1 MKRKLFPIVVMAA
14 VALVSASCSSSKKT
28 SNDMVVSRN
37 NMAEVDRGFLILS
50 DAQRALTANNNDFA
64 LQLFGKISG
73 FDSKV
78 VSPLSID
85 YLMGMLANGA
95 EGATRD
101 EILKAIKAN
110 GLSLDEVNNYYKV
123 MMQKGS
129 GSDESPVLSIA
140 NYMAVNKNVRIEEG
154 FSRTVTDNYMAG
166 MESLDF
172 SSSKAVRRINE
183 WCSKQTNGMVPR
195 IIDSTDPSA
204 VSYVM
209 NAIYF
214 NNTWVN
220 QFDADDTRQERFQGY
235 TRDIKKVMMMHQE
248 HKFRYMSNDKL
259 AAVSLPYGNGDYD
272 MTVILPNNGLSVS
285 DVMKPMSSKDL
296 AAIDKAMTDCL
307 VDLKLP
313 RFTTETELPLNDVIS
328 ELGAPT
334 MFMPGKAD
342 FSNMCKQD
350 MHVSKMLQKAKIEV
364 NERGTKAAAV
374 TAAIMTM
381 SALQP
386 EQPKRVSFHANRPFA
401 YIITD
406 RADGAILFMGQFT
419 GE

>member
-1 MKRKLFPIVVMAA
+1 MVMAA

-28 SNDMVVSRN
+28 SSDMVVSRN

-50 DAQRALTANNNDFA
+50 DAQKVLTANNNDFA

-101 EILKAIKAN
+101 EILKAIKAS

-140 NYMAVNKNVRIEEG
+140 NYMAVNKNVRIEDG
-154 FSRTVTDNYMAG
+154 FSRTVADNYMAG

-183 WCSKQTNGMVPR
+183 WCSKQTKGMVPR

-220 QFDADDTRQERFQGY
+220 QFDSDDTRQERFQGY

-313 RFTTETELPLNDVIS
+313 RFTTETELPLNDIIS

>member
-1 MKRKLFPIVVMAA
+1 MAA

-28 SNDMVVSRN
+28 SSDMVVSRN

-50 DAQRALTANNNDFA
+50 DAQKVLTANNNDFA

-101 EILKAIKAN
+101 EILKAIKAS

-140 NYMAVNKNVRIEEG
+140 NYMAVNKNVRIEDG

-183 WCSKQTNGMVPR
+183 WCSKQTKGMVPR

-220 QFDADDTRQERFQGY
+220 QFDSDDTRQERFQGY

-313 RFTTETELPLNDVIS
+313 RFTTETELPLNDIIS

-334 MFMPGKAD
+334 MFMLGKAD

-350 MHVSKMLQKAKIEV
+350 MYVSKMLQKAKIEV

-406 RADGAILFMGQFT
+406 RANGAILFMGQFT

>member
-1 MKRKLFPIVVMAA
+1 MAA

-220 QFDADDTRQERFQGY
+220 QFDADDTRQERRNGLGRIEFAGLLAHI
-235 TRDIKKVMMMHQE
+235 RGKVADQIFIGIAE
-248 HKFRYMSNDKL
+248 DV
-259 AAVSLPYGNGDYD
+259 AAVA
-272 MTVILPNNGLSVS
+272 V
-285 DVMKPMSSKDL
+285 
-296 AAIDKAMTDCL
+296 
-307 VDLKLP
+307 
-313 RFTTETELPLNDVIS
+313 
-328 ELGAPT
+328 
-334 MFMPGKAD
+334 
-342 FSNMCKQD
+342 Q
-350 MHVSKMLQKAKIEV
+350 IE
-364 NERGTKAAAV
+364 RR
-374 TAAIMTM
+374 
-381 SALQP
+381 Q
-386 EQPKRVSFHANRPFA
+386 SFHDGSNHLIALLRR
-401 YIITD
+401 
-406 RADGAILFMGQFT
+406 RAQFRRMKIHVVKEVLQERRVGLF
-419 GE
+419 

>member
-1 MKRKLFPIVVMAA
+1 MAA

-154 FSRTVTDNYMAG
+154 FSRTVADNYMAG

-183 WCSKQTNGMVPR
+183 WCSKQTKGMVPR

-220 QFDADDTRQERFQGY
+220 QFDSDDTRQERFLGY

>member
-1 MKRKLFPIVVMAA
+1 MAA

-37 NMAEVDRGFLILS
+37 NMAEVDRGFLILT
-50 DAQRALTANNNDFA
+50 DAQKALTANNNDFA

-101 EILKAIKAN
+101 EILKAIKAS

-140 NYMAVNKNVRIEEG
+140 NYMAVNKNVKIEDG

-183 WCSKQTNGMVPR
+183 WCSKQTKGMVPR

-220 QFDADDTRQERFQGY
+220 QFDADDTRQECFQGY

-248 HKFRYMSNDKL
+248 HEFRYMSNDKL

-374 TAAIMTM
+374 TAAIMMM

-406 RADGAILFMGQFT
+406 RANGAILFMGQFT

>member
-1 MKRKLFPIVVMAA
+1 MAA

-28 SNDMVVSRN
+28 SSDMVVSRN

-101 EILKAIKAN
+101 EILKAIKAS

-154 FSRTVTDNYMAG
+154 FSRTVADNYMAG

-183 WCSKQTNGMVPR
+183 WCSKQTKGMVPR

-220 QFDADDTRQERFQGY
+220 QFDSDDTRQERFQGY

-248 HKFRYMSNDKL
+248 HEFRYMSNDKL

-313 RFTTETELPLNDVIS
+313 RFTTETELPLNDIIS